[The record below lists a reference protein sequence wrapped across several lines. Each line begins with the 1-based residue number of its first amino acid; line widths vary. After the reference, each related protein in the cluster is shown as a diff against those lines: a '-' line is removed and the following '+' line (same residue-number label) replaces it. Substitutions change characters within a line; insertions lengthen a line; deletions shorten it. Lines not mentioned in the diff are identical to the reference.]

1 MAVALRK
8 WGNSTGVLL
17 HKGVIKGLNAEKG
30 EALYASVKDKKT
42 FILSKKEVKRVV
54 NHETNIS
61 QWGNSLGIRIPKA
74 VLEELDMKIGDKIV
88 VEITNKGQAIFKKI
102 EQSPEAIA
110 FGVDLKL
117 NDGTVL
123 KAGTDAT
130 PYLDISY
137 IGCPT
142 ESSVIHSRDE

>member
-1 MAVALRK
+1 MGNMAVALRK

-17 HKGVIKGLNAEKG
+17 HKGVIKGLHAEKG
-30 EALYASVKDKKT
+30 ETFYVSAKDKKT
-42 FILSKKEVKRVV
+42 FILSKKAVGKVV

-74 VLEELDMKIGDKIV
+74 VLEELDMEIGDKVIV
-88 VEITNKGQAIFKKI
+88 KMTNKGQAIFKKI

-137 IGCPT
+137 APT
-142 ESSVIHSRDE
+142 EEG

>member
-1 MAVALRK
+1 MAVVLRK

-17 HKGVIKGLNAEKG
+17 HKGVIKSLNVEKG
-30 EALYASVKDKKT
+30 EVLYASAKDKKT
-42 FILSKKEVKRVV
+42 FILSKKEVGKVV

-74 VLEELDMKIGDKIV
+74 VLEELDMEIGDKVIV
-88 VEITNKGQAIFKKI
+88 KMTNKGQAIFKKI

-137 IGCPT
+137 APT
-142 ESSVIHSRDE
+142 KKG

>member
-1 MAVALRK
+1 MAVVLRK

-74 VLEELDMKIGDKIV
+74 VLEELDMEIGDKVIV
-88 VEITNKGQAIFKKI
+88 KMTNKGQAIFEKI
-102 EQSPEAIA
+102 EQSPEAVA
-110 FGVDLKL
+110 FGVDVKLK
-117 NDGTVL
+117 DGTVL
-123 KAGTDAT
+123 KKGTDAM
-130 PYLDISY
+130 PYLTI
-137 IGCPT
+137 T
-142 ESSVIHSRDE
+142 EITDETDNKQ